1 MFENVYVVTNRATG
15 LPVALFTCLSD
26 ALAFCLR
33 VRGCL
38 VYGCVPNGGPVK
50 EVDLTKKYT

>member
-50 EVDLTKKYT
+50 EVELT